1 MKIEVL
7 LQTGMFFVAVLT
19 VVYTQIRDRQ
29 QNKMKMFSEYT
40 KRYQEILMNMPESLF
55 NKTNILDDRGKMYMR
70 LYFDLC
76 SEEYHLWRKGL
87 IPNKVWDMWVE
98 GMQITTYR
106 PIYKMA
112 WKELSAEYNKNF
124 ERYFNDEV
132 IDREGGVQ

>member
-1 MKIEVL
+1 
-7 LQTGMFFVAVLT
+7 
-19 VVYTQIRDRQ
+19 
-29 QNKMKMFSEYT
+29 
-40 KRYQEILMNMPESLF
+40 MNMPESLF

-98 GMQITTYR
+98 GMQITTNR

-112 WKELSAEYNKNF
+112 WKELSAEYNKDF

>member
-1 MKIEVL
+1 MEIEVL
-7 LQTGMFFVAVLT
+7 LQTGLFLVAVLT
-19 VVYTQIRDRQ
+19 VIYTQVRDRQ

-98 GMQITTYR
+98 GMQITTNR

-112 WKELSAEYNKNF
+112 WKELSAEYNKDF